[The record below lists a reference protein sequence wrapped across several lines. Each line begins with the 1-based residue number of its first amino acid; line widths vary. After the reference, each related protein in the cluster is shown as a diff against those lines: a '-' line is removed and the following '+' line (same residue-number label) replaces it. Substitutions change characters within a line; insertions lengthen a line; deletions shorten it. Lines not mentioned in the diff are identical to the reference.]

1 MSAAQPLRAFLRAM
15 TLLATEE
22 ADARRQQAAGAELLR
37 ALVAVPGW
45 LPHPFNEGGPGF
57 RQQILYGDPLERF
70 SLIGFVWGTEESV
83 TPVHDHG
90 VWGAVGV
97 LAGEEVSVEMLP
109 DPAGGPMREGRR
121 DRLRAGEVML
131 LGLDAYDIHKVEN
144 ARPGEAGIAIH
155 LYGGNI
161 GAIDRRMFD
170 PPTSA
175 ATLVKT
181 GYDNPTLPNPWV

>member
-15 TLLATEE
+15 TLLVTEE
-22 ADARRQQAAGAELLR
+22 TDARRQQAAGAELLQ
-37 ALVAVPGW
+37 ALVATPDW
-45 LPHPFNEGGPGF
+45 LSPDFRWGGPGF

-83 TPVHDHG
+83 TPIHDHG

-97 LAGEEVSVEMLP
+97 LKGEEVSIEMLP
-109 DPAGGPMREGRR
+109 DAAGGRMREGRR

-144 ARPGEAGIAIH
+144 AQPGKAGVAIH

-161 GAIDRRMFD
+161 GAIDRHMFD
-170 PPTSA
+170 PETSA
-175 ATLVKT
+175 ASLVKT